1 MPYAKRIPQAMGPA
15 RPNRGIRKYAP
26 GLERGRW
33 SLGVLLKSLMDDS
46 GIPFSLRTRSAVGES
61 ALIVARQSIYFD
73 LFAALL
79 NFGIT
84 PPPSGTPRTSMRM
97 RLLPDFCTLETKKSL
112 VRQGAGY
119 GTLPSKG
126 YKNWGKGIGLWPGRS

>member
-1 MPYAKRIPQAMGPA
+1 MPYAKMIPKAMGPA
-15 RPNRGIRKYAP
+15 RPKRGIRKHAP
-26 GLERGRW
+26 GFRKGGMVSGE
-33 SLGVLLKSLMDDS
+33 LLKFLMDDS

-61 ALIVARQSIYFD
+61 TLFVARQSIYFD
-73 LFAALL
+73 LFAALF

-112 VRQGAGY
+112 VRQAAGY

-126 YKNWGKGIGLWPGRS
+126 YKNWARGLA

>member
-1 MPYAKRIPQAMGPA
+1 
-15 RPNRGIRKYAP
+15 
-26 GLERGRW
+26 
-33 SLGVLLKSLMDDS
+33 MDDS

-61 ALIVARQSIYFD
+61 ALFVARQSIYFD

-84 PPPSGTPRTSMRM
+84 PPPSGTPRMSMRM

-112 VRQGAGY
+112 VRQAAGY

-126 YKNWGKGIGLWPGRS
+126 YKNWGNGIGLWSDRS